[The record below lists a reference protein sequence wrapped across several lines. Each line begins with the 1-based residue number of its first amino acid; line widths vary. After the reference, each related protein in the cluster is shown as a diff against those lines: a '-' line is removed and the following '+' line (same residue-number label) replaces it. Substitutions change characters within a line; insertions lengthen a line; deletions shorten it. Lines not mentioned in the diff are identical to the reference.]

1 MILDMNHIWRIPLK
15 NTPCEPFRK
24 NGQKSSRMQP
34 GKSNRRKKMD
44 MNTIND
50 LRPVLKFFPAGN
62 YVYFVTRTRQSL
74 SQVDGKNRWPL
85 FPGR

>member
-1 MILDMNHIWRIPLK
+1 
-15 NTPCEPFRK
+15 
-24 NGQKSSRMQP
+24 
-34 GKSNRRKKMD
+34 MD